1 MAEDPLSQDQAQ
13 DQIRSPAPREEFIH
27 HRSVVRSIARGQVP
41 LKFAYAGR
49 AAFTHDTYARTTG
62 YREMMTSAD
71 HESRVLATAPCCGAD
86 VVDMAEIG
94 PGNGAH
100 SRVLLEHLHKQGLGI
115 QRYLGVDFS
124 AALLEIS
131 AGNLRAH
138 FGDALAISTA
148 VWDVE
153 SRPTSVI
160 ESWRPARGRV
170 LACLVGHTLGNFEDP
185 AGVLRNVARALRP
198 GDLLLAS
205 VLLRPP
211 AGPDEISM
219 AAYCTAEFRS
229 AALEPMIAVGMNAN
243 EMEFSIEYR
252 DGTFVG
258 EVTLPRGAQLDD
270 VRLPSGFT
278 FRCFMSRR
286 FERADVIRL
295 FARTGWAL
303 YAADVASDSDH
314 MTVVASRAEVLM

>member
-1 MAEDPLSQDQAQ
+1 MAGDPLSHEQM
-13 DQIRSPAPREEFIH
+13 RSSARRAEFIY
-27 HRSVVRSIARGQVP
+27 HRNVVRSIASGQVP

-49 AAFTHDTYARTTG
+49 AALTHDAYARTTG
-62 YREMMTSAD
+62 YREMMASAD
-71 HESRVLATAPCCGAD
+71 HESRVLAAAPCRGTD

-94 PGNGAH
+94 PGNGVH
-100 SRVLLEHLHKQGLGI
+100 SLVLLEHLRRHGFRI
-115 QRYLGVDFS
+115 RRYLGVDFS
-124 AALLEIS
+124 AELLEMS
-131 AGNLRAH
+131 TDRLRAH
-138 FGDALAISTA
+138 FGDGLAISA
-148 VWDVE
+148 EVWDVE
-153 SRPTSVI
+153 SRPASVI
-160 ESWRPARGRV
+160 ESWRPAGGRV

-185 AGVLRNVARALRP
+185 AEAMWNIARALRP

-205 VLLRPP
+205 VLLRP
-211 AGPDEISM
+211 ASSVDEVSM
-219 AAYCTAEFRS
+219 ASYRTAEFRS

-258 EVTLPRGAQLDD
+258 QVTLPQGAQLDD

-286 FERADVIRL
+286 FEREDVIRL
-295 FARTGWAL
+295 FARTGWTL

-314 MTVVASRAEVLM
+314 MTVVASRAEELM